1 MFGANRSKMQGVRPP
16 AVAGLF
22 YPDERTELR
31 RMIDHFFEEVAEAG
45 EGAAAKTP
53 PKAII
58 APHAGYRYSGPI
70 AASAFAPFRP
80 IAERVKRVV
89 LLGPSHRV
97 AFHGLALPGADR
109 FETPLG
115 HVELDLETAESVLD
129 MDQVRIDSA
138 PHAQEH
144 SLEVEV
150 PFLLRALDSF
160 RLVPLVVGFASPE
173 EVAEVLERLW
183 GGDETRIVISSD
195 LSHFLDYEAA
205 RRIDRQTAEAIVELR
220 SDLGS
225 KQACGAVPIN
235 GLTLTARRKELEPRL
250 LDLRNSGDTAG
261 GYDQVV
267 GYGAFSFTETQAS

>member
-1 MFGANRSKMQGVRPP
+1 MQGVRPP

-22 YPDERTELR
+22 YPDERTELLQL
-31 RMIDHFFEEVAEAG
+31 MDQFLQEVADAEPQ
-45 EGAAAKTP
+45 AAAATAP

-70 AASAFAPFRP
+70 AASAFELLRP
-80 IAERVKRVV
+80 LAGQVDRVV

-97 AFHGLALPGADR
+97 AFHGLALPAADR

-115 HVELDLETAESVLD
+115 PVEIDLEAAESVLD
-129 MDQVRIDSA
+129 LPQVGVDSA

-150 PFLLRALDSF
+150 PFLLQVLGSF
-160 RLVPLVVGFASPE
+160 RLVPLVVGFATPE

-183 GGDETRIVISSD
+183 GGDETRIIVSSD
-195 LSHFLDYEAA
+195 LSHFLDYETA
-205 RRIDRQTAEAIVELR
+205 RRLDNQTAQEIVELR
-220 SDLGS
+220 SNLVS
-225 KQACGAVPIN
+225 KQACGAIPIN
-235 GLTLTARRKELEPRL
+235 GLTLAARRQGLAPRL

-261 GYDQVV
+261 GHDQVV
-267 GYGAFSFTETQAS
+267 GYGAFSFTATEAG